1 MSTALEHNK
10 INIHPEIFRAYDIRG
25 IVGEQLN
32 ETILEQIGLALGTQA
47 QAENCNS
54 IVIGRDGRLSGPSL
68 FAALTRGLLQTG
80 INVIDIGCVPTPV
93 LYYATYH
100 YNTKCGAMLTGSH
113 NPGNYN
119 GVKMMIAGKTIS
131 DDAVQKLYTRI
142 KTQDFIYNTGAHQQ
156 NFIKEEY
163 IKEVTKHIK
172 LRKVLKVVIDCG
184 NGVAGVIAADLFKAL
199 DCEVDVLFENVDGNF
214 PNHHPD
220 PGNLDNLSALINRVK
235 ETNADVG
242 LAFDGDA
249 DRLGVVT
256 NAGNVIMPDRQMML
270 FARNILKNYPKAH
283 IVYDVK
289 CSNHLETFIKNH
301 SGNPCMWK
309 TGHSYIKNKMRDTG
323 ALLAGE
329 MSGHIFFKERWF
341 GFDDA
346 LYAGARLL
354 EILANDYPNKTLE
367 LLACELPDSVNTP
380 EINVKIADSKKHAF
394 VEKLIQ
400 NNKFNNTKN
409 IITMDGIRVEYSDGW
424 GLVRA
429 SNTTPALVLRF
440 EADNKKRLEQI
451 IIEFKQNI
459 SDLDPGLELD
469 F

>member
-1 MSTALEHNK
+1 MSTALEHSN

-32 ETILEQIGLALGTQA
+32 EAILEQIGLALGTQA

-54 IVIGRDGRLSGPSL
+54 IVVARDGRLSGPSL
-68 FAALTRGLLQTG
+68 FAAFTRGLLQTG

-93 LYYATYH
+93 LYFATYH

-131 DDAVQKLYTRI
+131 GDSVQKLYARI
-142 KTQDFIYNTGAHQQ
+142 INQDFIYNTGAYQE

-163 IKEVTKHIK
+163 IKEVIKHIK
-172 LRKVLKVVIDCG
+172 LRKTLKVVLDCG
-184 NGVAGVIAADLFKAL
+184 NGAAGVIAANLFRAL
-199 DCEVDVLFENVDGNF
+199 GCEVDVLFEEVDGNF

-220 PGNLDNLSALINRVK
+220 PGDLNNLSDLIHRVK
-235 ETNADVG
+235 ATNADVG

-256 NAGNVIMPDRQMML
+256 NNGTVIMPDRQMML
-270 FARNILKNYPKAH
+270 FARNILKAHPKSQ

-289 CSNHLETFIKNH
+289 CSNHLDKFIRDHN
-301 SGNPCMWK
+301 GIPCMWK
-309 TGHSYIKNKMRDTG
+309 TGHSYIKDKMRDTG

-346 LYAGARLL
+346 LYSGARLL
-354 EILANDYPNKTLE
+354 EILANDYPNKTIDH
-367 LLACELPDSVNTP
+367 LASELPDSINTL
-380 EINVKIADSKKHAF
+380 K
-394 VEKLIQ
+394 
-400 NNKFNNTKN
+400 
-409 IITMDGIRVEYSDGW
+409 
-424 GLVRA
+424 
-429 SNTTPALVLRF
+429 
-440 EADNKKRLEQI
+440 
-451 IIEFKQNI
+451 
-459 SDLDPGLELD
+459 
-469 F
+469 